1 MLIAIGTKIGGRYKV
16 LGLIG
21 RGGMAN
27 VYLARDLILDRDV
40 AVKILRFDFQSNK
53 EALRRFK
60 REALSTTQLIHPN
73 IVSVYDVDEDDG
85 LQYIVMEY
93 IQGRDLKK
101 FIQEKGQLSL
111 EDVIHIMSQ
120 ILSAMALAHQNRIIH
135 RDIKPQNLL
144 IDSDNV
150 IKVTDFGIAIAL
162 SETSLTQTNSLL
174 GSVHYMSPEQ
184 ARGSIPTIKS
194 DIYALGIVLY
204 ELVTGKVPF
213 DGESAVSIAL
223 KHFQEPIPSVRAE
236 RPEIPQ
242 ALENVILKA
251 TAKEPH
257 DRYNSC
263 EEMSQDLQTS
273 LDANRLQEAAFT
285 PEVMLDETKVI
296 TPVKLEENDL
306 PKTENTDQVTDV
318 RKSQKKPRKKRI
330 VWGILLILLLI
341 VTGGS
346 LAAMVANNNPDSI
359 AVPNVLGVKEE
370 KAREMLLEANFT
382 IGEVYMQY
390 HEDAEEGSV
399 FKVDPEVN
407 TQLAP
412 KTAINLYISQGVEP
426 FLIEDYSGQPY
437 SDVRKELVKKGIQVE
452 REDVYD
458 SLDAGLIVGQ
468 SLEPDT
474 EVIPDETTITL
485 LVSLGPETFT
495 MENLSGYTRE
505 EVERYAENY
514 GLKLTIKTQKS
525 EEVAEGL
532 VLSQSIAAESNFY
545 SGDSLEVIISEGV
558 PQTSTETEKPKP
570 EKPESQAT
578 ESSSESKT
586 EEPDIITFTKKIT
599 IPYLPPEENSSET
612 DSESDS
618 PDVDN
623 EEELKASNHIIIY
636 MLDSDHQ
643 LTEVF
648 REFDITEDKEVNL
661 NFRIYSDQSGAF
673 IVERDGINIM
683 EETNLID

>member
-194 DIYALGIVLY
+194 DIYALGVVLY

-223 KHFQEPIPSVRAE
+223 KHFQDPIPSVRVE

-273 LDANRLQEAAFT
+273 LEFSRLKEVAFT

-296 TPVKLEENDL
+296 TPIKLEENE
-306 PKTENTDQVTDV
+306 PTKNKQVDQLTDV
-318 RKSQKKPRKKRI
+318 RKIQKKPRKKKM

-341 VTGGS
+341 ITGGS
-346 LAAMVANNNPDSI
+346 LAAMITNNNPDSI
-359 AVPNVLGVKEE
+359 EVPNVLGVKEE

-382 IGEVYMQY
+382 IGKIYTQYDEVI
-390 HEDAEEGSV
+390 EEGNV

-412 KTAINLYISQGVEP
+412 KTAINLYISKGVEP
-426 FLIEDYSGQPY
+426 FLIEDYSGQIY

-452 REDVYD
+452 REDVYN
-458 SLDAGLIVGQ
+458 SLDSGVIIGQ
-468 SLEPDT
+468 SLAPDK
-474 EVIPDETTITL
+474 EVIPNKTSIIL
-485 LVSLGPETFT
+485 QVSLGPETFA

-505 EVERYAENY
+505 EVERYAETY
-514 GLKLTIKTQKS
+514 GLKLSIKTEKS

-532 VLSQSIAAESNFY
+532 VFSQSIAAGSSFY
-545 SGDSLEVIISEGV
+545 NGDFLEVIISEGA
-558 PQTSTETEKPKP
+558 PQASTEIEKPKP
-570 EKPESQAT
+570 EKPESQAI

-586 EEPDIITFTKKIT
+586 EEPEIVTFTKKIM
-599 IPYLPPEENSSET
+599 IPYLPSEETSSET
-612 DSESDS
+612 DSESDN

-623 EEELKASNHIIIY
+623 EEERKESNHIIIY

-661 NFRIYSDQSGAF
+661 NFRIYSDQPGAF

-683 EETNLID
+683 EETNLIE